1 MKRNLLALL
10 LIVMAVSCDKQDI
23 SETQADTFVKY
34 YNNYPEFSAADVV
47 QVNQSGY
54 AILGTAKTY
63 VAGTQLCLLRTDK
76 YGNTID
82 SARFYGRS
90 LDEQAYC
97 LKAMPDNG
105 FALLGSSR
113 NPVTDNLDVY
123 LIRTDSVGNV
133 LWTRTIEGTGN
144 IEARHFE
151 VDGEGSFFMAGY
163 CDVVGFAKQIWW
175 FALQEDG
182 SNLWLNPRTFGYGN
196 DDEGNHLQILQD
208 GGLVITG
215 YSEGASYKNAIIIL
229 TDING
234 VVDNSFSIAAATDE
248 EGTCV
253 RALDDNNF
261 LLLGTT
267 ATSGGSNISLFNVY
281 LSSAEQVVH
290 WKQTYSDSDKE
301 IGNAVL
307 TDGNAIYILGTSVT
321 SETNTAISLIT
332 ADDLGNQLVRSTFG
346 MGSQLSG
353 CSLQRTTDGGFIIA
367 GTNKHSDN
375 SISVA
380 LIKTGADAT
389 F

>member
-1 MKRNLLALL
+1 MKRNLLAVL

-23 SETQADTFVKY
+23 SETQADSFVKY

-63 VAGTQLCLLRTDK
+63 AAGTQLCLLRTNK
-76 YGNTID
+76 FGNAID

-90 LDEQAYC
+90 LDDQAYC
-97 LKAMPDNG
+97 LKVMPDKG
-105 FALLGSSR
+105 FAMLGSSR
-113 NPVTDNLDVY
+113 NPVTENLDVY

-151 VDGEGSFFMAGY
+151 VDNAGSFFMAGY
-163 CDVVGFAKQIWW
+163 CEVVNFEKQIWW
-175 FALQEDG
+175 FALKEDG
-182 SNLWLNPRTFGYGN
+182 SNLWLNPRTFGYDK
-196 DDEGNHLQILQD
+196 DDESTHLQILQD

-215 YSEGASYKNAIIIL
+215 YTEGAFYKNAIIIL

-234 VVDNSFSIAAATDE
+234 VVDNFFSIASATDE
-248 EGTCV
+248 AGTCV

-267 ATSGGSNISLFNVY
+267 ATTGGSNISLFNVY
-281 LSSAEQVVH
+281 LSSDEQVVH
-290 WKQTYSDSDKE
+290 WKQTYGDSDKE
-301 IGNAVL
+301 IGNAML
-307 TDGNAIYILGTSVT
+307 ADDNAIYMLGTSGT

-332 ADDLGNQLVRSTFG
+332 ADALGNQLARSAFG
-346 MGSQLSG
+346 LGSQLSG
-353 CSLQRTTDGGFIIA
+353 CSFQRTADGGFIIA

>member
-1 MKRNLLALL
+1 MKKNLLALL

-23 SETQADTFVKY
+23 SENQANSFVKY

-47 QVNQSGY
+47 EVNQSGY

-63 VAGTQLCLLRTDK
+63 VAGTQLCLLRTNK

-90 LDEQAYC
+90 LDDQAYC
-97 LKAMPDNG
+97 LKVLPDKG
-105 FALLGSSR
+105 FAMLGSSR
-113 NPVTDNLDVY
+113 NPITENLDVY

-133 LWTRTIEGTGN
+133 LWTRTIEGAGN

-163 CDVVGFAKQIWW
+163 CEVVGFAKQIWW
-175 FALQEDG
+175 FALKDDG
-182 SNLWLNPRTFGYGN
+182 SDLWLNPRTFGYDK
-196 DDEGNHLQILQD
+196 DDEGTHLQILQD

-215 YSEGASYKNAIIIL
+215 YTQGALYKNAIIIL

-234 VVDNSFSIAAATDE
+234 VVDNSFSIASATDE

-267 ATSGGSNISLFNVY
+267 ATTGGSNISLFDVY

-301 IGNAVL
+301 IGNALL
-307 TDGNAIYILGTSVT
+307 TDDNAIYMLGTSGT

-332 ADDLGNQLVRSTFG
+332 ADALGNQLERSVFG

-353 CSLQRTTDGGFIIA
+353 GSFQRTADGGFIIT

-375 SISVA
+375 SVSVA